1 MPSTPLTILAQ
12 ITAQPGK
19 EAFLLEA
26 LKKLVAP
33 TLNEAGCLFYDLHTD
48 NNTPGVFVFYEAW
61 ETREHWLAHNDS
73 AHIAAHRIATE
84 GTVLGMT
91 LNELTKLA

>member
-19 EAFLLEA
+19 EAFVLGA

-33 TLNEAGCLFYDLHTD
+33 TLNEAGCLLYDLHTD
-48 NNTPGVFVFYEAW
+48 NNTPGVFVFYETW

-73 AHIAAHRIATE
+73 AHIAAHKAATE
-84 GTVLGMT
+84 GAVLSVAV
-91 LNELTKLA
+91 NELTNLA